1 MVDEQTDLAYRPAV
15 FPATIPSAT
24 SNGNFLRN
32 VGIGVLI
39 GLLIGVIAAYAI
51 AVRRRQFEH
60 APEPELLYSVPLV
73 AAVPA
78 FSQNAWLPTGLPI
91 LTEPAE
97 EPAEQIR
104 VIATALRSIRNSHPS
119 LVVAFSSAG
128 PRSGTTAMVA
138 NTGLALAK
146 MKERVLVVDGDPIN
160 RGLTMTLTDTG
171 NEEPLSTPRA
181 GFSEVVG
188 GRPLMESITPADANS
203 RLSVL
208 TAGTDPNL
216 AMHRWSAQSIRLA
229 LRDATEHFDMVL
241 IDVPPVGSSSYGMDL
256 ADAAENLIMVIPYL
270 DLIQVHE
277 RLKERMLVADL
288 KLLGYIFNGGP
299 SRSDF
304 SPYYPILY
312 DSRSELAT
320 VGAVPERA
328 LPLASSSFE
337 RTPPPPPPSPPRAS
351 SPPPHQGEV
360 DDITGVTPAVLPDD
374 PITDRHEPVDDVTQR
389 LPTVDSE

>member
-1 MVDEQTDLAYRPAV
+1 M
-15 FPATIPSAT
+15 
-24 SNGNFLRN
+24 
-32 VGIGVLI
+32 
-39 GLLIGVIAAYAI
+39 
-51 AVRRRQFEH
+51 
-60 APEPELLYSVPLV
+60 

-104 VIATALRSIRNSHPS
+104 VIATALRSIRNSHRS

-146 MKERVLVVDGDPIN
+146 MEERVLLIDGDPIN
-160 RGLTMTLTDTG
+160 RGLTMTLTDTDR
-171 NEEPLSTPRA
+171 EEPLSSPRP

-188 GRPLMESITPADANS
+188 GRPLLESVTPADANS

-208 TAGTDPNL
+208 TAGADPNL
-216 AMHRWSAQSIRLA
+216 AMHRWSPQSIRLA

-270 DLIQVHE
+270 DLIQIHE

-288 KLLGYIFNGGP
+288 KLLGYVFNGGP
-299 SRSDF
+299 SRNHF

-312 DSRSELAT
+312 DSRELAT
-320 VGAVPERA
+320 VGAAPERA
-328 LPLASSSFE
+328 LPIATSSSV
-337 RTPPPPPPSPPRAS
+337 RVTPPPAPAPPPTATPPTAATPAE
-351 SPPPHQGEV
+351 PPPVE
-360 DDITGVTPAVLPDD
+360 DDITGMTPVVTNEDRSGD
-374 PITDRHEPVDDVTQR
+374 PITEQQNTVDNMTQQV
-389 LPTVDSE
+389 PTVDPD